1 MIEYELFYLV
11 GESREHDLDKIKK
24 EVDEVV
30 SKEGG
35 KILEVEVVT
44 RRKMSYEIK
53 RESRGVYITKRFEI
67 LDKDEREEQGLANK
81 DIVSDINIK
90 LLQNRD
96 VLRFLITRADQL
108 PALGIG
114 IEKDD
119 KSEREKQVLK
129 KEEVKKEEKVAQIKE
144 DDKIEKEKAKK
155 KSIANKEEKPFKEK
169 KKREKREKVE
179 EDIDEKLNEILNI

>member
-129 KEEVKKEEKVAQIKE
+129 KEEVKKEEKVKIK
-144 DDKIEKEKAKK
+144 KGKKKKAKKAKK